1 MSRLENLHQSKVQ
14 TYKLALKITLSF
26 LLKTII
32 VFIILS
38 VLGIIIVFHSPFT
51 VLKELFVTTAMTT
64 ATHQYLAEWFVSK
77 DEINKI
83 MAKNNLNDTM
93 ENTNDSEIK
102 LNPQVSQTLELI
114 NLKGPTYKGYML
126 IVNDPSRVVIGTGN
140 LGKKGMKVQDIVKDY
155 GAAAGVNA
163 GGFPDSGGH
172 GSGSTPDG
180 ILIENYKLLHTDNSS
195 KYRLIGMDRKNVLVL
210 GSYSLKE
217 IKSMDIR
224 DAVSFRPFLIIN
236 GNPTIKSGNGG
247 WGIGPRTAIG
257 QKKDGTILMIVIDGR
272 QVGSIGASLKEVQD
286 IMLQYGAYN
295 AASLDGGSSSTMIY
309 EGKLINKPCSKYGP
323 RYVPSAF
330 IIKP

>member
-14 TYKLALKITLSF
+14 TYKSALKITLNF
-26 LLKTII
+26 LLKTVIAFI
-32 VFIILS
+32 VLS
-38 VLGIIIVFHSPFT
+38 VIGIIIVFHSPFT
-51 VLKELFVTTAMTT
+51 VLKELYVTTAMTT
-64 ATHQYLAEWFVSK
+64 ATHQYLAKWFVSE

-93 ENTNDSEIK
+93 ENTNEGEI
-102 LNPQVSQTLELI
+102 NPQGSQGMELI
-114 NLKGPTYKGYML
+114 KLKGPTYKGYML
-126 IVNDPSRVVIGTGN
+126 IVNDPSRVVIGTGK
-140 LGKKGMKVQDIVKDY
+140 LGKKGMKVEDIVKEY
-155 GAAAGVNA
+155 GAESGINA

-180 ILIENYKLLHTDNSS
+180 ILIENYKVLHTDKSS
-195 KYRLIGMDRKNVLVL
+195 KYRLIGMDRQNVLVL
-210 GSYSLKE
+210 GNYSLKE
-217 IKSMDIR
+217 ILSKDIR

-309 EGKLINKPCSKYGP
+309 QGKLINSPCSKYGP